1 MKKLLALILA
11 SIMVMSFVTGCG
23 GTKSDSGA
31 ANTGKDSSTQQ
42 KTEEKQ
48 LRVGVSYSNI
58 SSQFDS
64 ACSNDIVEAGTARG
78 YDVLLTNAES
88 DTQKQITDVEDLIS
102 RSCDVILI
110 QPIDKEAVAPA
121 IDACKKAGVPAIV
134 LHRPVLNRSAP
145 DDFVMSMT
153 SDGVYQGQLC
163 CQWAI
168 DNLEGPFK
176 VVELMGP
183 TAVQEALDRGSGFD
197 NLAESNGGFEFVA
210 KQNADWDRVLARNA
224 MENIIQAT
232 GGDFNLVYTH
242 NEEIIPVDKNVSYFY
257 LNKLAAD
264 YIPYWDFDFTDG
276 SGAARDSSIAAITSC
291 GFLEM
296 YKYLPDDAEQ
306 KKVFKN
312 AADAQINALI
322 DKCENHGD
330 DADGLILQVTHA
342 LPQGQ
347 GIEECAVYGD
357 YFYMETLMR
366 YLNPDWKRY
375 W

>member
-31 ANTGKDSSTQQ
+31 ASTGKDSSTQQ

-48 LRVGVSYSNI
+48 LRVGVSYGNI

-78 YDVLLTNAES
+78 YDLLLTNAES

-183 TAVQEALDRGSGFD
+183 TAVQEAQDRGSGFD

-242 NEEIIPVDKNVSYFY
+242 NEEMAFGAIAAMEQAGINVGTDVKVVTIDASKECIQNILDGKIAMTLNYDPHQGNEIFDQIERWMNGEEYELSYILSQTII
-257 LNKLAAD
+257 
-264 YIPYWDFDFTDG
+264 
-276 SGAARDSSIAAITSC
+276 DSS
-291 GFLEM
+291 
-296 YKYLPDDAEQ
+296 
-306 KKVFKN
+306 N
-312 AADAQINALI
+312 AAEALE
-322 DKCENHGD
+322 K
-330 DADGLILQVTHA
+330 A
-342 LPQGQ
+342 
-347 GIEECAVYGD
+347 Y
-357 YFYMETLMR
+357 
-366 YLNPDWKRY
+366 
-375 W
+375 